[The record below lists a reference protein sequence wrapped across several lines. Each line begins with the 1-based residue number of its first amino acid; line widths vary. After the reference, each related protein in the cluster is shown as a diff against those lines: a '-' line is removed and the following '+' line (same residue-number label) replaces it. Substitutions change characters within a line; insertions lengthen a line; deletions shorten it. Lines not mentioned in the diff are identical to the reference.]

1 MYRGYIGICT
11 VWRDGVADSACET
24 NAKMKDMGE
33 GSTKKDLLSA
43 EDVAGYLGVGQVTV
57 YRWCREGRLPCLK
70 IGKSW
75 RIRRAALE
83 DFLRQGERSATLVG
97 QLRSFLEVPDNV
109 IGIAQNLDLL
119 HRLDAAFFRVGEA
132 RGGLLVKYVGG
143 EPQSSLDDLR
153 SELAGNGLDVTRL
166 EVEGRF
172 RFTVEPDPTGRV
184 EALRRLLDE
193 EAEGGRSIWVSF
205 NWAAQVDLNAALRQ
219 QEALTE
225 LIEAAQL
232 VVKTAL
238 LERVADGWPTATQ
251 RRAQTLHSGT
261 IWLSEAGLALSR
273 VTPLPAA

>member
-1 MYRGYIGICT
+1 
-11 VWRDGVADSACET
+11 
-24 NAKMKDMGE
+24 MKDMDE

-132 RGGLLVKYVGG
+132 RGGLLIKYVGG

-153 SELAGNGLDVTRL
+153 SELDGNGLDVTRL
-166 EVEGRF
+166 EEEGRF
-172 RFTVEPDPTGRV
+172 RFTVEPDPTGRG

-193 EAEGGRSIWVSF
+193 ETEGGRSIWASF
-205 NWAAQVDLNAALRQ
+205 DWARPVDLDAALRQ
-219 QEALTE
+219 QQALTE

-238 LERVADGWPTATQ
+238 LERVADDWPLATH

>member
-1 MYRGYIGICT
+1 LK
-11 VWRDGVADSACET
+11 VNGVDEVF
-24 NAKMKDMGE
+24 
-33 GSTKKDLLSA
+33 TKKGLLSA

-75 RIRRAALE
+75 RIRRSALE

-109 IGIAQNLDLL
+109 IGIAQDLDLL
-119 HRLDAAFFRVGEA
+119 HRLDAAFFRAGEA

-153 SELAGNGLDVTRL
+153 AELDGSGFDVTRL
-166 EVEGRF
+166 ELEGRF

-193 EAEGGRSIWVSF
+193 EADGGRSVWVSF
-205 NWAAQVDLNAALRQ
+205 DWARNVDLGAALRQ
-219 QEALTE
+219 QEALTG

-238 LERVADGWPTATQ
+238 LERVADDWPPTTQ
-251 RRAQTLHSGT
+251 RRAQILHSGT

-273 VTPLPAA
+273 VTPLPSA

>member
-1 MYRGYIGICT
+1 M
-11 VWRDGVADSACET
+11 DA
-24 NAKMKDMGE
+24 
-33 GSTKKDLLSA
+33 GSTRKNLLST

-75 RIRRAALE
+75 RIRREALE

-109 IGIAQNLDLL
+109 IGVTQNLDLL

-132 RGGLLVKYVGG
+132 RGGMLVKYVGG

-153 SELAGNGLDVTRL
+153 AELDANGLDVTRL
-166 EVEGRF
+166 EEEGRF
-172 RFTVEPDPTGRV
+172 RFTAEPDPSGRV
-184 EALRRLLDE
+184 EALQGLLDE
-193 EAEGGRSIWVSF
+193 EVDGGRSTWASF
-205 NWAAQVDLNAALRQ
+205 DWAEQIDLETALRQ

-238 LERVADGWPTATQ
+238 LERVADDWPTATQ

-273 VTPLPAA
+273 VTPLPSA

>member
-1 MYRGYIGICT
+1 
-11 VWRDGVADSACET
+11 
-24 NAKMKDMGE
+24 MKDMDE
-33 GSTKKDLLSA
+33 GSTKKGLLSA
-43 EDVAGYLGVGQVTV
+43 EDVAEYLGVGQVTV

-83 DFLRQGERSATLVG
+83 DF
-97 QLRSFLEVPDNV
+97 LRSFLEVPDNV

-143 EPQSSLDDLR
+143 EPQSSVEELR
-153 SELAGNGLDVTRL
+153 SELDGNGLDVARL
-166 EVEGRF
+166 EEEGRF

-205 NWAAQVDLNAALRQ
+205 DWAKQVDLNAALRQ

-225 LIEAAQL
+225 LIEVAQL

>member
-1 MYRGYIGICT
+1 VDEVT
-11 VWRDGVADSACET
+11 
-24 NAKMKDMGE
+24 
-33 GSTKKDLLSA
+33 TKKDLLSA

-75 RIRRAALE
+75 RIRRTALE

-97 QLRSFLEVPDNV
+97 QLRSFLQVPDNV

-143 EPQSSLDDLR
+143 EPQTSVDELRAELD
-153 SELAGNGLDVTRL
+153 SNGLDVACL
-166 EVEGRF
+166 EEEGRF
-172 RFTVEPDPTGRV
+172 RFAVEPDPNARA
-184 EALRRLLDE
+184 EALRGLLDE
-193 EAEGGRSIWVSF
+193 EAGGGRSIWVSF
-205 NWAAQVDLNAALRQ
+205 DWAKQIDLETALRQ

-232 VVKTAL
+232 VIKTVL
-238 LERVADGWPTATQ
+238 LERVADGWPPATQ
-251 RRAQTLHSGT
+251 RRAQALHSGT
-261 IWLSEAGLALSR
+261 IWISEAGLALSR
-273 VTPLPAA
+273 VTPLPSV